1 MEHLTHLLKLEIS
14 KYKDIDHIFAKM
26 EQDGEIE
33 RIFSLFRSIFE
44 NESEFTIGGN
54 SKINFLT

>member
-1 MEHLTHLLKLEIS
+1 MEHLSNFLRLEIS

-33 RIFSLFRSIFE
+33 RVFTLFKTIFE

-54 SKINFLT
+54 LTHCF